1 MSVLSKGPFINVIYG
16 WSLKQI
22 ICKEVSE
29 RSKMDW
35 SEKGQI
41 GKLKR
46 RKNKFLYMLPILGFL
61 TTEINHQN

>member
-1 MSVLSKGPFINVIYG
+1 MTQLVILLLLLGCGFLSNGPFINVIYG

-46 RKNKFLYMLPILGFL
+46 RKNKFL
-61 TTEINHQN
+61 